1 MPTAHLYLFSDACPA
16 DWLADGHD
24 ETWHTIVNFVFQSS
38 PDLQLRLEGGAQ
50 HADLLG
56 ADSAYID
63 LVRRLESDLPS
74 NQLRKW
80 KTGPGYK
87 ARFCRTFGQVAR
99 SAKPLVSACSFQE
112 RTLRD
117 SKRALLASYNRH
129 LGGMEGRG
137 IGFEEWKDDRG
148 RLQMRHSFVT
158 MTGHHKIQ
166 GLENQI
172 LVLLFMSWFAADQ
185 YIFYRKNI
193 VTSGLYGFDW
203 LAMTVVSDKLSG
215 DDDSRRT
222 NELNLRKLIDPENG
236 VAPIVLTRSPASDSF
251 SGDLIADNLAGWLNA
266 AIVDPASSFGDSIR
280 EMVDTGVWAGW
291 HVLKGS
297 SATLESTSALD
308 KLRRE

>member
-1 MPTAHLYLFSDACPA
+1 
-16 DWLADGHD
+16 
-24 ETWHTIVNFVFQSS
+24 
-38 PDLQLRLEGGAQ
+38 
-50 HADLLG
+50 
-56 ADSAYID
+56 
-63 LVRRLESDLPS
+63 
-74 NQLRKW
+74 
-80 KTGPGYK
+80 
-87 ARFCRTFGQVAR
+87 
-99 SAKPLVSACSFQE
+99 
-112 RTLRD
+112 
-117 SKRALLASYNRH
+117 
-129 LGGMEGRG
+129 
-137 IGFEEWKDDRG
+137 
-148 RLQMRHSFVT
+148 MRHSFVT